1 MVTTFNGGIM
11 TQERANYRHMLAE
24 SLKRVAKR
32 INEIGHKTV
41 CSVGEL
47 DELIRLETMLF
58 DIERELDDIEQE
70 G

>member
-1 MVTTFNGGIM
+1 M
-11 TQERANYRHMLAE
+11 TKERADYRHFLAE
-24 SLKRVAKR
+24 SIERIEKR